1 MLSIPISHHVI
12 CHQWMCEINGTT
24 PLGDEKGLRFT
35 KERGNRCYLY
45 ATAYAVTLALGDV
58 VISRVLVLAIVV
70 SSLFGGTSKAAISYE
85 RMTLPGDMRAL
96 VVSGEFEISD
106 DPVAFAG
113 EVAQFK
119 PAFITFRSVGGNVVS
134 AMKIGRMI
142 RALGISTL
150 QIRSAECASACALA
164 FVGGVRRSAEA
175 GSIGVHQA
183 SFSDDAALDSKT
195 AVTAVQAMTAEI
207 IGYLTEMGVSPQLL
221 QLSLSVES
229 SDMRYLTSSEMANWG
244 VTTPGA
250 LGGTDV
256 ASTLPAAPAQNAAPS
271 KDASASSQSADPSR
285 AALAFIAKYHDAWS
299 LPNSQAMAFMRQAY
313 ADSVDFYGKQ
323 ASMADVLKDKES
335 FAERWPDRAYSV
347 RHGSE
352 TVSCIVTCRISGT
365 VEWFSRS
372 VQRGKVSSGI
382 ADFQVVWD
390 PQSKKILAENSK
402 VLKADK
408 GPAEPSRLIAQWSE
422 ENGSCR
428 GNSGDDPETW
438 KACERREAIGAK
450 LDKIGWCYG
459 RKGDA
464 GYQHQWHICGPDSD
478 RP

>member
-1 MLSIPISHHVI
+1 VPRILLLFV
-12 CHQWMCEINGTT
+12 
-24 PLGDEKGLRFT
+24 FV
-35 KERGNRCYLY
+35 
-45 ATAYAVTLALGDV
+45 A
-58 VISRVLVLAIVV
+58 
-70 SSLFGGTSKAAISYE
+70 SLFAGPSYAAITYE
-85 RMTLPGDMRAL
+85 RMSLRDDMRAL

-113 EVAQFK
+113 EIAQFK
-119 PAFITFRSVGGNVVS
+119 PAFITFRSVGGNVTS

-195 AVTAVQAMTAEI
+195 AVTAVQAMTGEI

-250 LGGTDV
+250 VGGTDV
-256 ASTLPAAPAQNAAPS
+256 ASTPSSTSAQVPTTSPSENANPTS
-271 KDASASSQSADPSR
+271 KSDDPSQ
-285 AALAFIAKYHDAWS
+285 AALAFVARYHDAWS

-323 ASMADVLKDKES
+323 TSMADVLKDKET

-352 TVSCIVTCRISGT
+352 TVSCIVTCRVTGT

-372 VQRGKVSSGI
+372 VQRGKASSGI

-390 PQSKKILAENSK
+390 PQSKKILSESSK

-408 GPAEPSRLIAQWSE
+408 GLTEPSRLIAQWGE

-459 RKGDA
+459 REGEA
-464 GYQHQWHICGPDSD
+464 GYQHQWHVCGPDSN

>member
-1 MLSIPISHHVI
+1 MRHGV
-12 CHQWMCEINGTT
+12 
-24 PLGDEKGLRFT
+24 
-35 KERGNRCYLY
+35 
-45 ATAYAVTLALGDV
+45 
-58 VISRVLVLAIVV
+58 VLVPRILLLFVFVA
-70 SSLFGGTSKAAISYE
+70 SLFAGPSCAAIIYE

-113 EVAQFK
+113 EVALFK
-119 PAFITFRSVGGNVVS
+119 PAFITFRSVGGNVTT

-195 AVTAVQAMTAEI
+195 AVTAVQAMTGEI

-244 VTTPGA
+244 ITTPGA
-250 LGGTDV
+250 VGGTDV
-256 ASTLPAAPAQNAAPS
+256 VSTPSSTPAQVPTTSPS
-271 KDASASSQSADPSR
+271 EDANPTSKSDDPSQ
-285 AALAFIAKYHDAWS
+285 AALAFVARYHDAWS

-323 ASMADVLKDKES
+323 TSMADVLKDKET

-352 TVSCIVTCRISGT
+352 TVSCIVTCRVTGT

-372 VQRGKVSSGI
+372 VQRGKASSGI

-390 PQSKKILAENSK
+390 PQSKKILSESSK

-408 GPAEPSRLIAQWSE
+408 GLAEPSRLIAQWGE

-438 KACERREAIGAK
+438 KACERRKAIGAK

-459 RKGDA
+459 REGEA
-464 GYQHQWHICGPDSD
+464 GYQHQWHVCGQDSD

>member
-1 MLSIPISHHVI
+1 MTHA
-12 CHQWMCEINGTT
+12 EG
-24 PLGDEKGLRFT
+24 FT
-35 KERGNRCYLY
+35 KDDGTCCGPR
-45 ATAYAVTLALGDV
+45 ATAYAAFFKLGV
-58 VISRVLVLAIVV
+58 VVFSRVMLLAIVV
-70 SSLFGGTSKAAISYE
+70 SSLFVGPSDAAITFE

-119 PAFITFRSVGGNVVS
+119 PAFITFRSGGGNVVS

-207 IGYLTEMGVSPQLL
+207 IGYLSEMGVSPQLL

-229 SDMRYLTSSEMANWG
+229 SDMRYLTSSEMTNWG
-244 VTTPGA
+244 VTTPGSV
-250 LGGTDV
+250 GGTEV
-256 ASTLPAAPAQNAAPS
+256 ASRPPSDPPQAPTASPS
-271 KDASASSQSADPSR
+271 NGGSASTQSENPSQ
-285 AALAFIAKYHDAWS
+285 AALAFVARYHEAWS
-299 LPNSQAMAFMRQAY
+299 LPNTQAMAFMRQAY
-313 ADSVDFYGKQ
+313 ADNVDFYGKQ
-323 ASMADVLKDKES
+323 LSISDVLKDKET

-347 RHGSE
+347 RYGSQA
-352 TVSCIVTCRISGT
+352 VRCIVTCQVTGT

-372 VQRGKVSSGI
+372 VPRGKVSSGV
-382 ADFQVVWD
+382 ADFEVVWD
-390 PQSKKILAENSK
+390 PKSKKILAESSK
-402 VLKADK
+402 VLRADK
-408 GPAEPSRLIAQWSE
+408 GSKEPSRLISQWE
-422 ENGSCR
+422 HENGTCR
-428 GNSGDDPETW
+428 GSSGDNPETW

-450 LDKIGWCYG
+450 LDKVGWCYG
-459 RKGDA
+459 RKGEA
-464 GYQHQWHICGPDSD
+464 GYQHQWHACDRDSD
-478 RP
+478 RQ

>member
-1 MLSIPISHHVI
+1 M
-12 CHQWMCEINGTT
+12 
-24 PLGDEKGLRFT
+24 
-35 KERGNRCYLY
+35 
-45 ATAYAVTLALGDV
+45 
-58 VISRVLVLAIVV
+58 ISRVLGLAIVV
-70 SSLFGGTSKAAISYE
+70 SSFLAGPSYAAISYE
-85 RMTLPGDMRAL
+85 RMTLAGDMRAL

-119 PAFITFRSVGGNVVS
+119 PAFITFRSGGGNVVS
-134 AMKIGRMI
+134 AMKTGRMI

-195 AVTAVQAMTAEI
+195 AVTAVQAMTAI
-207 IGYLTEMGVSPQLL
+207 IGYLAEMGVSPQLL

-244 VTTPGA
+244 VTTPGPV
-250 LGGTDV
+250 GGKDV
-256 ASTLPAAPAQNAAPS
+256 ASAPPAAPAQVPTSSPS
-271 KDASASSQSADPSR
+271 GDAKASSLSAVPSQ

-323 ASMADVLKDKES
+323 TSMADVLKDKET

-352 TVSCIVTCRISGT
+352 TVSCIVTCRVTGT

-372 VQRGKVSSGI
+372 VQRGKASSGI

-390 PQSKKILAENSK
+390 PESKKILSESSK

-408 GPAEPSRLIAQWSE
+408 GLTEPSRLIAQWGE

-428 GNSGDDPETW
+428 GNSGDVPETR

-459 RKGDA
+459 RAGEA
-464 GYQHQWHICGPDSD
+464 GYQHQWHVCGLNSD

>member
-1 MLSIPISHHVI
+1 MPRILLLFV
-12 CHQWMCEINGTT
+12 
-24 PLGDEKGLRFT
+24 F
-35 KERGNRCYLY
+35 
-45 ATAYAVTLALGDV
+45 LA
-58 VISRVLVLAIVV
+58 
-70 SSLFGGTSKAAISYE
+70 SLFAGPSYAAITYE

-113 EVAQFK
+113 EVAQLK
-119 PAFITFRSVGGNVVS
+119 PAFITFRSVGGNVTS

-183 SFSDDAALDSKT
+183 SFSDDTALDSKT
-195 AVTAVQAMTAEI
+195 AVTAVQAMTGEI

-250 LGGTDV
+250 VGGTDV
-256 ASTLPAAPAQNAAPS
+256 ASTPSSTPAQVPTTSPS
-271 KDASASSQSADPSR
+271 EDANPTSKSDDPSQ
-285 AALAFIAKYHDAWS
+285 AALAFVSRYHDAWS

-323 ASMADVLKDKES
+323 VSITDVLTDKET
-335 FAERWPDRAYSV
+335 FAERWPDRAYNI

-352 TVSCIVTCRISGT
+352 TVSCIVTCRVTGT

-372 VQRGKVSSGI
+372 VRRGKTSSGI
-382 ADFQVVWD
+382 ADFEVVWD
-390 PQSKKILAENSK
+390 PASKKILAESSK

-408 GPAEPSRLIAQWSE
+408 GLTEPSRLIAQWGE

-428 GNSGDDPETW
+428 GNSGDVPETW
-438 KACERREAIGAK
+438 KACERREAVGAK

-459 RKGDA
+459 REGEA
-464 GYQHQWHICGPDSD
+464 GYQHQWHECGPDSD

>member
-1 MLSIPISHHVI
+1 MVERNQRI
-12 CHQWMCEINGTT
+12 CILAER
-24 PLGDEKGLRFT
+24 KGEEFT
-35 KERGNRCYLY
+35 KGDGTCCDLSAN
-45 ATAYAVTLALGDV
+45 AYAATFFVEVV
-58 VISRVLVLAIVV
+58 VILRVLVFATAVLG
-70 SSLFGGTSKAAISYE
+70 LFAGPSDAAITFE
-85 RMTLPGDMRAL
+85 RMTLPSDVRAL
-96 VVSGEFEISD
+96 VVSGEFEIAD
-106 DPVAFAG
+106 DPVSFAG

-119 PAFITFRSVGGNVVS
+119 PAFITFRSGGGNVVS
-134 AMKIGRMI
+134 AMRIGRMI

-207 IGYLTEMGVSPQLL
+207 IGYLSEMGVSPQLL

-250 LGGTDV
+250 VGETEV
-256 ASTLPAAPAQNAAPS
+256 ASKPTSQPPPAPTTPASN
-271 KDASASSQSADPSR
+271 DASASTPSEDPSQ
-285 AALAFIAKYHDAWS
+285 AALAFVAQYHDAWS
-299 LPNSQAMAFMRQAY
+299 LPNAQAMAFMRQSY
-313 ADSVDFYGKQ
+313 ADNVDFYGKQ
-323 ASMADVLKDKES
+323 VSVADVLKDKET

-352 TVSCIVTCRISGT
+352 AVRCIVTCQVTGT

-372 VQRGKVSSGI
+372 VQRGKVSSGV

-390 PQSKKILAENSK
+390 PKSKKILAESSK
-402 VLKADK
+402 VLRADK
-408 GPAEPSRLIAQWSE
+408 ESKEPSRLISQWDH
-422 ENGSCR
+422 ENGNCR

-438 KACERREAIGAK
+438 KACERRDATGAK
-450 LDKIGWCYG
+450 LDRIGWCYG
-459 RKGDA
+459 RKGEA
-464 GYQHQWHICGPDSD
+464 GYQHQWHQCGQDSD

>member
-1 MLSIPISHHVI
+1 ML
-12 CHQWMCEINGTT
+12 EIF
-24 PLGDEKGLRFT
+24 LVE
-35 KERGNRCYLY
+35 
-45 ATAYAVTLALGDV
+45 VV
-58 VISRVLVLAIVV
+58 VISRVLVLAIAVLN
-70 SSLFGGTSKAAISYE
+70 LFAGPSDAAITFE
-85 RMTLPGDMRAL
+85 RMTLPGEMRAL
-96 VVSGEFEISD
+96 VVIGEFEISD

-119 PAFITFRSVGGNVVS
+119 PAFITFRSGGGNVVS

-175 GSIGVHQA
+175 GAIGVHQA

-207 IGYLTEMGVSPQLL
+207 IGYLGEMGVSPQLL

-244 VTTPGA
+244 VTTPGPV
-250 LGGTDV
+250 GGTVV
-256 ASTLPAAPAQNAAPS
+256 ADAPPAAPAQVPTTSPS
-271 KDASASSQSADPSR
+271 EEADASSKPADPSQ
-285 AALAFIAKYHDAWS
+285 AASAFIAKYHDAWS
-299 LPNSQAMAFMRQAY
+299 LPNSQAMTFMRQAY

-323 ASMADVLKDKES
+323 VSISDVLQDKKT
-335 FAERWPDRAYSV
+335 FAERWPDRAYSI
-347 RHGSE
+347 RHRSE
-352 TVSCIVTCRISGT
+352 TVSCIVTCRVTGT

-372 VQRGKVSSGI
+372 VQRGKTSSGI

-390 PQSKKILAENSK
+390 PQSKKILAESSK

-408 GPAEPSRLIAQWSE
+408 GPTEPSRLIAQWRE

-428 GNSGDDPETW
+428 GSAGDDPETW
-438 KACERREAIGAK
+438 KACERREALGAK

-459 RKGDA
+459 RQGEA
-464 GYQHQWHICGPDSD
+464 GYQHQWHACGPDSD

>member
-1 MLSIPISHHVI
+1 MIL
-12 CHQWMCEINGTT
+12 
-24 PLGDEKGLRFT
+24 
-35 KERGNRCYLY
+35 
-45 ATAYAVTLALGDV
+45 
-58 VISRVLVLAIVV
+58 RVLVLAAAVL
-70 SSLFGGTSKAAISYE
+70 SLFAGPSDAAITFE
-85 RMTLPGDMRAL
+85 RMTLPSDMRAL

-119 PAFITFRSVGGNVVS
+119 PAFITFRSGGGNVVS

-142 RALGISTL
+142 RALRISTL

-207 IGYLTEMGVSPQLL
+207 IGYLSEMGVSPQLL

-250 LGGTDV
+250 VGETDV
-256 ASTLPAAPAQNAAPS
+256 ASAPPAAPAQVPTSSPS
-271 KDASASSQSADPSR
+271 GDAKASSPSADPSQ
-285 AALAFIAKYHDAWS
+285 AALAFIAKYHDVWS
-299 LPNSQAMAFMRQAY
+299 LPNSQAMTFMRQAY
-313 ADSVDFYGKQ
+313 ADTVDFYGKQ
-323 ASMADVLKDKES
+323 VSITDVLTDKET
-335 FAERWPDRAYSV
+335 FAERWPDRAYSI

-352 TVSCIVTCRISGT
+352 TVSCIVTCRVTGT

-372 VQRGKVSSGI
+372 VRRGKASSGI
-382 ADFQVVWD
+382 ADFEVVWD
-390 PQSKKILAENSK
+390 PASKKILAESSK

-408 GPAEPSRLIAQWSE
+408 GPICNPDQAGKLWRCVRVQTCV
-422 ENGSCR
+422 NCR
-428 GNSGDDPETW
+428 
-438 KACERREAIGAK
+438 ERAAIYQKNPVRPNAG
-450 LDKIGWCYG
+450 LRVNWWLGYG
-459 RKGDA
+459 VTT
-464 GYQHQWHICGPDSD
+464 S
-478 RP
+478 